1 MIVVVDNFNLIIKNI
16 MENKCFM
23 CECTSNEKVLVA
35 IEKDS
40 EAKFV
45 CVGCLPTVIHWER

>member
-1 MIVVVDNFNLIIKNI
+1 

-40 EAKFV
+40 ESKFV

>member
-1 MIVVVDNFNLIIKNI
+1 

-23 CECTSNEKVLVA
+23 CENTSHDKVLVA
-35 IEKDS
+35 IEKEG

-45 CVGCLPTVIHWER
+45 CVGCLPTVIHGAK